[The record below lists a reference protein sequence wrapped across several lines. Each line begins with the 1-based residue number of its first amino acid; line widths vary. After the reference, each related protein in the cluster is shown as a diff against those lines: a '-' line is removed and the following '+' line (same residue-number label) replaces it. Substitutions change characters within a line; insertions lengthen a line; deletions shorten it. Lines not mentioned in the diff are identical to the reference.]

1 MRKTMLILAAVA
13 AFGLATVPA
22 MAADRNQASA
32 PPAKAKG
39 PDVRMSGKA
48 KGPDVRGPD
57 VRMSG
62 KTKGPDIKGPD
73 IKGAGKP
80 AAH

>member
-32 PPAKAKG
+32 PPAKAT
-39 PDVRMSGKA
+39 
-48 KGPDVRGPD
+48 GPD

-73 IKGAGKP
+73 IKGPDIKGAGKP